1 MKSIQAPS
9 NQGRV
14 WWDYVVTFTKLIW
27 SLHRWAW
34 ITCSNPA
41 WIHHKHVKNRT
52 KMTYTSETSRRCHCW
67 GSNWPTLWWHLTF
80 TAAKRWLLFD
90 EQETLPSKDM
100 KKSNEGSKRN
110 KGREKGPVKAK
121 VLAVRSTS
129 KLAEKRAVVAPQPV
143 SLGWARLLSSCTT
156 FIPANWAAWS
166 LGMLCGPDV
175 WNNYRKLQ

>member
-80 TAAKRWLLFD
+80 TALWGAKRWLLFD
-90 EQETLPSKDM
+90 EKTLPSKDM

-143 SLGWARLLSSCTT
+143 SLGWACLLSSCTT

-175 WNNYRKLQ
+175 